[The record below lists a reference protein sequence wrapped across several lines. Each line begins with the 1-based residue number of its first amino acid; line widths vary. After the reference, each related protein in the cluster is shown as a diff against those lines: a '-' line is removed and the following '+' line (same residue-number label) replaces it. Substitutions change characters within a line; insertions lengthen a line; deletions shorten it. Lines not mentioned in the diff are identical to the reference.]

1 MANFEGSI
9 PEFIKFIGGYS
20 RNKVQYITRKHKLKI
35 KKCEECSSRTKKL
48 DAAHTQGNGRK
59 KIISDIL
66 KYFYVNENVYID
78 LQEFENLFIEAHE
91 PIENTIKILCKDCH
105 LKYDNNKVNKENIE
119 LKIKPKS
126 TEAEIIEMLI
136 LNGEMNK
143 SNAINLLNKSGLN
156 LDYKNTIF
164 SNPNSKINVWWL
176 DPHNDKFK
184 NDINFVLNY
193 PKTKTLYHFLI
204 KSNEIQ
210 NPETFFEQRNDREAS
225 KLIIEISESEF
236 VDKKGF
242 DFKKYLVN
250 EIMYEQL

>member
-1 MANFEGSI
+1 MANFEGTI

-35 KKCEECSSRTKKL
+35 KKCEECNSRTKKL
-48 DAAHTQGNGRK
+48 DAAHIKENGRK

-66 KYFYVNENVYID
+66 KNFYVNENVYID
-78 LQEFENLFIEAHE
+78 LQEFENLFVEAHE

-105 LKYDNNKVNKENIE
+105 LKYDNIKEFIE
-119 LKIKPKS
+119 NAELEIKTQLS
-126 TEAEIIEMLI
+126 EAEIIETLV

-143 SNAINLLNKSGLN
+143 NNAIESINRKGLL

-176 DPHNDKFK
+176 EPHNDKFK
-184 NDINFVLNY
+184 NDINIVLNY

-204 KSNEIQ
+204 KSNEII
-210 NPETFFEQRNDREAS
+210 NPEILFEQRNDRQAS
-225 KLIIEISESEF
+225 KLLIKISESEF
-236 VDKKGF
+236 KDKKGF
-242 DFKKYLVN
+242 DFKKYLTN
-250 EIMYEQL
+250 EIKY

>member
-1 MANFEGSI
+1 MANFEGTI

-35 KKCEECSSRTKKL
+35 KKCEECNSRTKKL
-48 DAAHTQGNGRK
+48 DAAHIKENGRK

-66 KYFYVNENVYID
+66 KNFYVNENVYID

-91 PIENTIKILCKDCH
+91 PIESTIKILCKDCH
-105 LKYDNNKVNKENIE
+105 LKYDNNKENNENVE
-119 LKIKPKS
+119 LEIKTKL
-126 TEAEIIEMLI
+126 TEAEIIETLI

-143 SNAINLLNKSGLN
+143 NNAINLLNNKGLN

-176 DPHNDKFK
+176 EPHNDKFK
-184 NDINFVLNY
+184 NDINIVLNY

-204 KSNEIQ
+204 KSSEIQ
-210 NPETFFEQRNDREAS
+210 NPQTLFEQRNDREAS
-225 KLIIEISESEF
+225 KLLIEISEREF
-236 VDKKGF
+236 KDKKGF
-242 DFKKYLVN
+242 DLKKYLVN
-250 EIMYEQL
+250 ELNY

>member
-1 MANFEGSI
+1 MANFEGTI

-35 KKCEECSSRTKKL
+35 KKCQQCSSRTKKL
-48 DAAHTQGNGRK
+48 DAAHIKENGRK

-66 KYFYVNENVYID
+66 KNFYVNENVYID

-105 LKYDNNKVNKENIE
+105 LKYDNHKENIE
-119 LKIKPKS
+119 NVKLEIKL
-126 TEAEIIEMLI
+126 TEAEIIETLI
-136 LNGEMNK
+136 VSGEMNK
-143 SNAINLLNKSGLN
+143 NNAINLLNNTGLN

-176 DPHNDKFK
+176 EPHNDKFK
-184 NDINFVLNY
+184 YDVNFVLNY

-204 KSNEIQ
+204 KSNEIE
-210 NPETFFEQRNDREAS
+210 NPEIFFEQRNDREAS

-250 EIMYEQL
+250 EIMY